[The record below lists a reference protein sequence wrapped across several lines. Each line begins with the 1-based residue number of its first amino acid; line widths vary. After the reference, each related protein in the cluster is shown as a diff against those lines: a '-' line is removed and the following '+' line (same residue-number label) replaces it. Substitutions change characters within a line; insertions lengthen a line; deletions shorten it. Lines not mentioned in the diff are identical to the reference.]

1 MAKRNNI
8 LQPNYKNLQ
17 DILREEFGKRTIE
30 GTELPLYFTQS
41 LNPALKLRPYQE
53 ECFKYFL
60 NYWENTF
67 TGKDRQP
74 QLLFHMA
81 TGSGKTLI
89 MAGLM
94 LYLYEK
100 GYRNFLFFVNS
111 TNIIEKTKEN
121 FINQASGKYLFA
133 PVIQVGDERVEI
145 KLVDNFQGVADDCI
159 NLCLT
164 TIQGLHISLNNP
176 HENSLTYDDFADQKI
191 ILISDEAHHINTS
204 TKKGKTTA
212 TPDATQLELGG
223 EFSDDWETTAMR
235 VFRSNTENAMLEFTA
250 TCDLSDPNIAEKY
263 SNKILFDYPLR
274 KFREDG
280 YSKDIEVVQ
289 SDLQPID
296 RAIQTVVL
304 NQYKRKLFAAI
315 GQDIKPV
322 MMLKSKTIAE
332 NKAFFEL
339 FVETIKR
346 LKNTD
351 LQKIKSGAIGD
362 IRESFSFFDEHNISF
377 ENLLLE
383 LKEDFKEDNLLLVD
397 GNNISPEKQLKLN
410 SLEAKN
416 NEFRAV
422 FAVDM
427 LNEGWD
433 VLNLYDIV
441 RLYEGRDAKDGKPG
455 KTTMQEAQL
464 IGRGARY
471 MPFEAPE
478 ADKPQGQ
485 RKYDDDIKN
494 RLRAVEKLHYH
505 SSYNPRYL
513 SELQTAMEETGIIA
527 KKTREIPHKLKESF
541 KKTKLYQNGYVFTNE
556 KEAYLVNKNINS
568 FGENILKNTFKVRIR
583 SGEMSSS
590 LVFEKANSVS
600 DDAIHTENY
609 RLENFGKNILR
620 EAINRIDTYKFSSL
634 KDIFP
639 ALPSI
644 KYFIESPDYL
654 ANLMVTVLGKKEIVE
669 NLSQKDKLGIA
680 IEVLRQIEPMLG
692 KSSTGVRGSKNFV
705 PKSLRDL
712 IKDKVLKITLDGSED
727 KEFGSSMR
735 ESKDDFLK
743 MDLMKFDW
751 YAYEDCYGTS
761 EEKQLVKYMESLY
774 PRLVQKYNDV
784 YLVRNE
790 RDIKLYDFDE
800 GRGFEPDFILFMQQ
814 KSDSSRFDN
823 MQIFIE
829 PKGGHLKEH
838 DAWKEKFL
846 LRMKVESRITFS
858 TQTTDFKIF
867 GMPFFTYQDKQFFDK
882 AMREEFGLES
892 GL

>member
-1 MAKRNNI
+1 MAKRNNTPQ
-8 LQPNYKNLQ
+8 LSYRKNLQ
-17 DILREEFGKRTIE
+17 ELLIEEFGKRDMANVQ
-30 GTELPLYFTQS
+30 LPPYFAGS

-53 ECFKYFL
+53 ECFRYFL
-60 NYWENTF
+60 KYWENSF
-67 TGKDRQP
+67 EGKERQP

-81 TGSGKTLI
+81 TGSGKTLM

-133 PVIQVGDERVEI
+133 PVIQVGDSRVEI

-164 TIQGLHISLNNP
+164 TIQGLHISLNTP
-176 HENSLTYDDFADQKI
+176 RENSLTYDDFADQKI

-204 TKKGKTTA
+204 TKKGKSTH
-212 TPDATQLELGG
+212 DSIDQSL
-223 EFSDDWETTAMR
+223 FDDVSDDWETTAMR
-235 VFRSNTENAMLEFTA
+235 IFKSHSENAMLEFTA
-250 TCDLSDPNIAEKY
+250 TCDLTDPNIADKY
-263 SNKILFDYPLR
+263 ANKIIFDYPLR

-296 RAIQTVVL
+296 RAMQTVVL

-332 NKAFFEL
+332 NKVFFEL
-339 FVETIKR
+339 FVDTVKR
-346 LKNTD
+346 LKISD
-351 LQKIKSGAIGD
+351 LQKIRSGAIGD

-397 GNNISPEKQLKLN
+397 GNNISAEKQLKLN
-410 SLEAKN
+410 SLEAKD

-494 RLRAVEKLHYH
+494 RLRTVEKLHYH

-513 SELQTAMEETGIIA
+513 SELQTAMEETGIVA

-541 KKTKLYQNGYVFTNE
+541 KKTKLYQEGYVFANE
-556 KEAYLVNKNINS
+556 KETYLVNENINS
-568 FGENILKNTFKVRIR
+568 FGENILNTTFKVRIR

-590 LVFEKANSVS
+590 LVFEKVS
-600 DDAIHTENY
+600 STNNDATRTINY
-609 RLENFGKNILR
+609 RLGEFGKNILR
-620 EAINRIDTYKFSSL
+620 EAINRLETYKFKTL
-634 KDIFP
+634 KEIFP

-644 KYFIESPDYL
+644 KHFIESVDYL
-654 ANLMVTVLGKKEIVE
+654 NNLMVTVLGREDVVE
-669 NLSQKDKLGIA
+669 NLSQKDKLGVA
-680 IEVLRQIEPMLG
+680 IQVLQQIEPMLG
-692 KSSTGVRGSKNFV
+692 KSATGLRGSKRFI
-705 PKSLRDL
+705 PHSLRDL
-712 IKDKVLKITLDGSED
+712 IKDKVLKITLDGTDDREY
-727 KEFGSSMR
+727 GSSMR
-735 ESKDDFLK
+735 ESKDDFLR

-751 YAYEDCYGTS
+751 YAFEDCYGTS
-761 EEKQLVKYMESLY
+761 EEKQFIKYMEALY
-774 PRLVQKYNDV
+774 PKLRQKYDDV

-790 RDIKLYDFDE
+790 REVKLYDFE
-800 GRGFEPDFILFMQQ
+800 QGRGFEPDFILFMRQ
-814 KSDSSRFDN
+814 KNNADRFDN

-829 PKGGHLKEH
+829 PKGGYLKEH
-838 DAWKEKFL
+838 DEWKEKFL
-846 LRMKVESRITFS
+846 LRMKAESQITFS
-858 TQTTDFKIF
+858 TQTTDFKIW
-867 GMPFFTYQDKQFFDK
+867 GMPFFTYQDKQIFDK
-882 AMREEFGLES
+882 AMCEEFEIQGI
-892 GL
+892 